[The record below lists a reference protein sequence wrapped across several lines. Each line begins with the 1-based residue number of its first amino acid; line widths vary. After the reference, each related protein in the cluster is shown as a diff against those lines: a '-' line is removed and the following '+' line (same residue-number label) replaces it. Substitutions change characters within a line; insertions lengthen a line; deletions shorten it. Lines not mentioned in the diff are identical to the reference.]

1 MKSQKIDRTGVL
13 VIMSHLIITLALI
26 VGYIV
31 FTVLDKPVGT
41 IETALFMVLAYWF
54 GAMGNN
60 IIRPNAQTQIHNAQ
74 EVKVGSEQNTPP
86 PGA

>member
-1 MKSQKIDRTGVL
+1 MKKIDKMGVL
-13 VIMSHLIITLALI
+13 VVVSHLIITLALI

-31 FTVLDKPVGT
+31 ITVLDKPVGT

-74 EVKVGSEQNTPP
+74 EVKVGAEQQQPP
-86 PGA
+86 PNTGA